1 MSEHARAVRAHQAH
15 ALARRMQDAPEA
27 VQRLLQPRL
36 QRLQA
41 EQGEGETSAA
51 PRPPARARA
60 PQKPATPLARL
71 NQHIAGTTEPPGA
84 VRPELRSA
92 QAFRET
98 WLRLS
103 AEDEVAQAVQRA
115 PENAG
120 PLNSHMLVLRT
131 LGLLRE
137 LSPDYLRRFLA
148 QADTLLWLDQAGAR
162 LKAAPAAKARAGRQ
176 KK

>member
-1 MSEHARAVRAHQAH
+1 MSEHARAVRAHQAQ

-41 EQGEGETSAA
+41 DEGEADAA
-51 PRPPARARA
+51 SPPRLRARA